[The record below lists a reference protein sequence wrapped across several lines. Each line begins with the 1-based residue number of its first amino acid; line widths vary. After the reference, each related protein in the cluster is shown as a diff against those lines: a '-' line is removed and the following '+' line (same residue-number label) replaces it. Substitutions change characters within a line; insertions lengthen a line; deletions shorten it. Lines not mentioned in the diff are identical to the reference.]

1 MTHRLLPLVLIP
13 VVLALGACADDGR
26 DSKVVGNGRMGGWD
40 ATTLRVEFTTIC
52 QTEISVRPR
61 Q

>member
-26 DSKVVGNGRMGGWD
+26 NMKPPDGNQNESIMT
-40 ATTLRVEFTTIC
+40 TTLPLEGDASFDTTA
-52 QTEISVRPR
+52 P
-61 Q
+61 